1 MHAYNLKPDENGI
14 VEFKSN
20 KLANFS
26 TCIIVAVDKGS
37 VVQHIKNLEEDPTV
51 PIPKRDLRLKKIF
64 DQNKGLT

>member
-1 MHAYNLKPDENGI
+1 M
-14 VEFKSN
+14 EFKSN

-37 VVQHIKNLEEDPTV
+37 VVQHIKNLEEDPAV